1 MNIEE
6 ATARY
11 ERWLG
16 RFMPLVRADIEEKHR
31 RMTLGPF
38 LFLRATFY
46 RWCQLWRAAAGD
58 AARASRVLAVGDL
71 HVENFGTWRDA
82 DGRLEEVPWVGGIKL
97 TILGRD
103 MFTDALVAA
112 AGTTPLIGQ
121 IPLEELDL
129 LVDPKSRELRVNP
142 SSPDAPLLDALKA
155 A

>member
-1 MNIEE
+1 MAKIMQKIKLSNSHDEE
-6 ATARY
+6 NVRRGLSRPD
-11 ERWLG
+11 EVRWLEIDA
-16 RFMPLVRADIEEKHR
+16 LVDTGATMLMLPADVIDRLGLPTAGHR
-31 RMTLGPF
+31 NVR
-38 LFLRATFY
+38 Y
-46 RWCQLWRAAAGD
+46 
-58 AARASRVLAVGDL
+58 
-71 HVENFGTWRDA
+71 A

-142 SSPDAPLLDALKA
+142 ASPDAPLLDALKVA
-155 A
+155 